1 MKSRNLLRIRVV
13 GRVLSCTVTVLGCHV
28 SLTEVWRSLK
38 PMLLYSRK
46 YFNSNPGDAV
56 AVTPASSPN
65 RPMAAPFDECAMLI
79 LIVQY

>member
-1 MKSRNLLRIRVV
+1 
-13 GRVLSCTVTVLGCHV
+13 
-28 SLTEVWRSLK
+28 
-38 PMLLYSRK
+38 MLLYSRK